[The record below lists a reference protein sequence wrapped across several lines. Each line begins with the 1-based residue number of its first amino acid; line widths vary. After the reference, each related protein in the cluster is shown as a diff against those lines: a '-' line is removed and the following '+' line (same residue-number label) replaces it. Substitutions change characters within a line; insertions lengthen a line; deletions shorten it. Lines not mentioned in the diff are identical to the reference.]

1 MVEGRVFATEPVSE
15 TYPIVGRR
23 KDHISPSVSALGFF
37 FIRKTLLHGEK
48 PYLFDV

>member
-1 MVEGRVFATEPVSE
+1 MVEGRVFCNGTG
-15 TYPIVGRR
+15 VGDLSDRGKKKR
-23 KDHISPSVSALGFF
+23 PYIAFGFGSRLF